1 MGSALLSYYVR
12 LTEFLGR
19 ALGPDYEVALH
30 DLTDDHCS
38 IIAITNNHVSGREVG
53 APLTNVGLKVLKDKS
68 YEQTDYMLH
77 YPGVSA
83 SGKSLRSSTLFI
95 KDGEELVGM
104 LCINFDDSR
113 FQSVSEQIMQLCHP
127 DSFVE
132 TSFQFDEGRVNDIRH
147 TSTAAERF
155 HNSIHGV
162 AGDAVSRELNQMGL
176 TADRLTADERLGIVA
191 ALEPQGIF
199 LLKGAV
205 KEVADTLQC
214 SQATI
219 YRYLAQVRKE
229 SSESTGT
236 DD

>member
-1 MGSALLSYYVR
+1 MGSALLSYYIRV
-12 LTEFLGR
+12 TEFLGR

-30 DLTDDHCS
+30 DLTDKNRS
-38 IIAITNNHVSGREVG
+38 IIAIANNHVSGREVG
-53 APLTNVGLKVLKDKS
+53 APLTNVALKVLKDKS
-68 YEQTDYMLH
+68 YDHMDYMLH

-95 KDGEELVGM
+95 KDGGELVGM

-113 FQSVSEQIMQLCHP
+113 YQTVSEQILQLCHP

-132 TSFQFDEGRVNDIRH
+132 TSFQFDEGRMENIRQDS
-147 TSTAAERF
+147 TSTERF

-162 AGDAVSRELNQMGL
+162 AGDAVTRELNQMGL
-176 TADRLTADERLGIVA
+176 TADRLTADERIGIVA

-219 YRYLAQVRKE
+219 YRYLAQVRKDAAE
-229 SSESTGT
+229 PTGT
-236 DD
+236 DF